1 MDRSSEKRAAQR
13 SSVRAPVEYAGD
25 EIQGTGISENVS
37 VSGLLIEH
45 VSSPVALGQEL
56 RIRLSLFQ
64 GSFDTEFRAR
74 VVRITEEGFAIQ
86 FLRLDPAQM
95 EVLLTSLPK
104 RSGG

>member
-1 MDRSSEKRAAQR
+1 
-13 SSVRAPVEYAGD
+13 
-25 EIQGTGISENVS
+25 
-37 VSGLLIEH
+37 
-45 VSSPVALGQEL
+45 
-56 RIRLSLFQ
+56 
-64 GSFDTEFRAR
+64 